1 MKIVSSR
8 DNALFK
14 RLRKLSESA
23 RTRKKMGETLLDGLH
38 LIESYQAAFGLPELF
53 VMSETALSKDGRD
66 ECLWKFPDERLI
78 VMADT
83 LFHAISPVST
93 PTGILALIP
102 IPQAKQREAAE
113 FCLFLEDLQDPGNL
127 GSILRSA
134 AASGVDRAFLSK
146 QCADVWS
153 PKVLRA
159 GMGAHFT
166 LTIIEEA
173 DLLLE
178 TKQFH
183 GNIFAT
189 DLDSEISLFTVDLTG
204 KTAFIIGNEGAGIS
218 PALLASVGTTV
229 KIPMERGVE
238 SLNAA
243 AAAAICLFERVR
255 QTQG

>member
-1 MKIVSSR
+1 MKSILSR
-8 DNALFK
+8 DNAIFK

-23 RTRKKMGETLLDGLH
+23 RIRKKSRETLLDGLH

-53 VMSETALSKDGRD
+53 VISEAALSKGGGD
-66 ECLWKFPDERLI
+66 EYLHRFPDDRLI

-83 LFHAISPVST
+83 LFNDISPVST
-93 PTGILALIP
+93 PTGILALIS
-102 IPQAKQREAAE
+102 IPPEKQLDAVE

-134 AASGVDRAFLSK
+134 AAAGVDSVYLSR
-146 QCADVWS
+146 QCADAWS
-153 PKVLRA
+153 PKALRA
-159 GMGAHFT
+159 GMGAHFA
-166 LTIIEEA
+166 LSIVEET

-178 TKQFH
+178 TKRFNGQ
-183 GNIFAT
+183 IFAAS
-189 DLDSEISLFTVDLTG
+189 LDSEISLFTVDLTG

-218 PALLASVGTTV
+218 QDLLASVGTTI
-229 KIPMERGVE
+229 KIPMEKGIE

-255 QTQG
+255 QTQA